1 MLLLNLPLPCRWS
14 QNIMNVWFNTY
25 TNLPPTLLTQLI
37 YTGTNSTQ
45 KGITLFCNAWYMSV
59 LFWICF
65 YQITYQHNHLMCPWF
80 EYLQNKGQCEDK
92 STSQTIH
99 IFSCTTMI
107 VKHFTSV
114 LTCCR
119 LTLIYCRGIA
129 FWLPSDQW
137 LWNLYCSNNNMVAKY
152 IVLSNIISV
161 LSAYNILCIY
171 IRENLLTLKRFI
183 VLLDIL
189 WAYNSLLI
197 RYKVYSSDPR
207 KFLHTRWKH
216 GEGYV

>member
-1 MLLLNLPLPCRWS
+1 MYRLKIGLLLLNLPLPCRWS
-14 QNIMNVWFNTY
+14 QNMINVWFNTY

-59 LFWICF
+59 LLWICF

-119 LTLIYCRGIA
+119 LTLIYCRGVA

-137 LWNLYCSNNNMVAKY
+137 L
-152 IVLSNIISV
+152 
-161 LSAYNILCIY
+161 
-171 IRENLLTLKRFI
+171 
-183 VLLDIL
+183 
-189 WAYNSLLI
+189 
-197 RYKVYSSDPR
+197 
-207 KFLHTRWKH
+207 
-216 GEGYV
+216 

>member
-1 MLLLNLPLPCRWS
+1 MVHVSSFLNL
-14 QNIMNVWFNTY
+14 
-25 TNLPPTLLTQLI
+25 
-37 YTGTNSTQ
+37 
-45 KGITLFCNAWYMSV
+45 
-59 LFWICF
+59 F
-65 YQITYQHNHLMCPWF
+65 YQITYQLNHLMCPWF
-80 EYLQNKGQCEDK
+80 EYLQNEGQCEDK

-99 IFSCTTMI
+99 IFSCTTVI

-119 LTLIYCRGIA
+119 LTLLPGVA

-137 LWNLYCSNNNMVAKY
+137 LWNLYFSNNNMVAKW

-171 IRENLLTLKRFI
+171 IQEYLLTLKRFI

-189 WAYNSLLI
+189 SAYNSLLI